1 MRAVE
6 NDTLLS
12 DGRLNLIRRNVERE
26 AILLVFKKKKARMNA
41 GKEMIQDGVWKNSDA
56 YVLREKWV
64 IQKQANKMPN
74 KIELK
79 LSLTNYLI
87 KTSPLELSSIYF

>member
-1 MRAVE
+1 MRAAE

-74 KIELK
+74 KIEF
-79 LSLTNYLI
+79 
-87 KTSPLELSSIYF
+87 KTFSY